1 MRYRLA
7 RPLAVFITFTVM
19 SIPAVAR
26 LPYAATVSATVSANA
41 PQRCLAPDGAGSA
54 LRILSPAEGAAFSET
69 VPLSV
74 DVALNPPDSVA
85 ACAAY
90 PSGDVVVA
98 SLSYQTGWTAT
109 WDAPHSQTVSLR
121 FVAQYPSG
129 QTALVGTV
137 QRVMIDRAPPTS
149 AATIV
154 GAGQY
159 TAPGGATYV
168 LGDTPIALAAADPPL
183 DDGSPGSGATLFYR
197 VDDGAPVTYTAPLT
211 LNGRRDGPHAIAYWA
226 ADRAGNVGAV
236 HTLTPTLD
244 TTRPAVTPLITGNFD
259 AAGVAYTPVTVAFAM
274 SDAGS
279 GLDTRQTGYAI
290 GSGWWQTYA
299 PGQAIVVTSTAYI
312 AYRAVDMLGNSAIG
326 TLPITVATPTPTS
339 APILPLPSVGVPTA
353 PNTGSDPGVAATPT
367 RGARSRAGGTIEPTA
382 TRTPRPTPTER
393 IAPTPTATQTPRPT
407 PTPRPTQTPRPAPTR
422 ATVLKT
428 TAPRATPT
436 WPPIDGPPIPRRTPV
451 TASTGAQGTL
461 THVHTLPVLGQRHRT
476 TRKG

>member
-149 AATIV
+149 TC
-154 GAGQY
+154 
-159 TAPGGATYV
+159 
-168 LGDTPIALAAADPPL
+168 
-183 DDGSPGSGATLFYR
+183 
-197 VDDGAPVTYTAPLT
+197 
-211 LNGRRDGPHAIAYWA
+211 W
-226 ADRAGNVGAV
+226 
-236 HTLTPTLD
+236 
-244 TTRPAVTPLITGNFD
+244 
-259 AAGVAYTPVTVAFAM
+259 
-274 SDAGS
+274 
-279 GLDTRQTGYAI
+279 
-290 GSGWWQTYA
+290 
-299 PGQAIVVTSTAYI
+299 
-312 AYRAVDMLGNSAIG
+312 
-326 TLPITVATPTPTS
+326 
-339 APILPLPSVGVPTA
+339 
-353 PNTGSDPGVAATPT
+353 
-367 RGARSRAGGTIEPTA
+367 
-382 TRTPRPTPTER
+382 
-393 IAPTPTATQTPRPT
+393 
-407 PTPRPTQTPRPAPTR
+407 
-422 ATVLKT
+422 LK
-428 TAPRATPT
+428 
-436 WPPIDGPPIPRRTPV
+436 
-451 TASTGAQGTL
+451 
-461 THVHTLPVLGQRHRT
+461 
-476 TRKG
+476 